1 MNLAAFLPIFVAFPL
16 LTAVIVVFFPH
27 LPARRITYL
36 LTPVITTAGGVA
48 LLVEHTH
55 TPVLANQIGGFQP
68 GIGIAF
74 ASDSFSALMLV
85 ATGVLVFAANWFA
98 IATQEDVRNRYFPSL
113 SLVLLAGVNGAL
125 LTADLFNLF
134 VWIEVMLMP
143 SYALLA
149 ISGTWRRIGVDRMF
163 VVVNLLTSSV
173 FLLGVVYTYGTV
185 GRVNIAALAGAAR
198 TNPHVAASMMVCLV
212 ALGVKAGV
220 FPVHGW
226 LPRAYPGT
234 SAAVMGLFSGLHTK
248 VAVYA
253 IYRIISTIFVFDPR
267 GQWIAVAI
275 LCLTML
281 VGGYGSLGEM
291 RMRGSLA
298 FQMVCGIGYILMGLV
313 LAASGQGEDARAVAL
328 GTGIFYLIHHML
340 TMGSLILTTG
350 AIEETYGS
358 GRFDR
363 LDGLQRREPIAAA
376 IMAGGMLS
384 LVGFPPFS
392 GVLAKVGIAQSAATV
407 GGVLGWVV
415 ITTIIVSSLG
425 ALLSMM
431 ALWKGVFWGPRM
443 AMYRPIGAD
452 DYIPVGEDLRIA
464 KPQLAPGAFLLML
477 SIVAFLAAGPLVAT
491 TTNAG
496 VSMLDINNYVE
507 AVLML

>member
-1 MNLAAFLPIFVAFPL
+1 MTLSAFLPIFVAFPL
-16 LTAVIVVFFPH
+16 LTAVLIILFPH
-27 LPARRITYL
+27 LIARRIAYMVV
-36 LTPVITTAGGVA
+36 PAITTAGGVG

-55 TPVLANQIGGFQP
+55 TPVIVNQIGGFQP
-68 GIGIAF
+68 GVGIAF
-74 ASDSFSALMLV
+74 ASDAFSALMLV
-85 ATGVLVFAANWFA
+85 ATGILVFASNWFA
-98 IATQEDVRNRYFPSL
+98 ISTGEDERNRYFPSL
-113 SLVLLAGVNGAL
+113 ALVLLAGVNGAL

-163 VVVNLLTSSV
+163 VVVNLLTSSM
-173 FLLGVVYTYGTV
+173 FLLGVVYTYGTA
-185 GRVNIAALAGAAR
+185 GRVSIAALAGAAR
-198 TNPHVAASMMVCLV
+198 TNPHVAASMLVCIV
-212 ALGVKAGV
+212 ALAVKAGI

-253 IYRIISTIFVFDPR
+253 IYRIVSAIFVFDPR
-267 GQWIAVAI
+267 GQWVVVAI
-275 LCLTML
+275 LCLTMI
-281 VGGYGSLGEM
+281 VGGYGSLGEQ

-298 FQMVCGIGYILMGLV
+298 FQMICGIGYIMMGLV
-313 LAASGQGEDARAVAL
+313 LATSGQGQHARAVAL
-328 GTGIFYLIHHML
+328 GTGIFYLVHHML

-363 LDGLQRREPIAAA
+363 LDGLQRREPLAAA

-407 GGVLGWVV
+407 GGLMAWVV

-431 ALWKGVFWGPRM
+431 VMWKGVFWGPRM

-452 DYIPVGEDLRIA
+452 DYIPVGDDLRI
-464 KPQLAPGAFLLML
+464 KKKQLAPGAFLLGL
-477 SIVAFLAAGPLVAT
+477 SVLAFILAGQLVTA

-496 VSMLDINNYVE
+496 MAMLDINSYVE